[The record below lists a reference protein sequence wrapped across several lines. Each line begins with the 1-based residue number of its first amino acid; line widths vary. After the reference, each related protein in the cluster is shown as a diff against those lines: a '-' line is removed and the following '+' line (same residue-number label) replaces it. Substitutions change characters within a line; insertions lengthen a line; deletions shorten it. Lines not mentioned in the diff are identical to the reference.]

1 VLIDQSATM
10 QVRLVDGGEAAD
22 AERLSLTADLS
33 VLLLRRG
40 RSALRFRL
48 TLLSAALTLP
58 GVLAGAPFGILGIA
72 AGFGIAVI
80 IGGLSYL
87 AAAMREVRVGVR
99 TLVVELAP
107 TLTAATIM
115 ACGLAGLCRLLPE
128 DLPVLVQ
135 LALAAGAG
143 MLLYT
148 SAMRVLAPDTLTA
161 ASPRADVRHTLRQ
174 SDGLHEGSERP
185 REWRSTQPVL

>member
-1 VLIDQSATM
+1 MLIDQSATM

-99 TLVVELAP
+99 TLVVEPAP

>member
-1 VLIDQSATM
+1 MLIDQSATM

-99 TLVVELAP
+99 TLVVALAP

>member
-1 VLIDQSATM
+1 
-10 QVRLVDGGEAAD
+10 
-22 AERLSLTADLS
+22 
-33 VLLLRRG
+33 
-40 RSALRFRL
+40 
-48 TLLSAALTLP
+48 
-58 GVLAGAPFGILGIA
+58 VLAGAPFGILGIA

-148 SAMRVLAPDTLTA
+148 GAMRVLAPDTLTA

>member
-1 VLIDQSATM
+1 M

-33 VLLLRRG
+33 VLLLRHG

-99 TLVVELAP
+99 TLVVEPAP

-148 SAMRVLAPDTLTA
+148 GAMRVLAPDTLTA

>member
-1 VLIDQSATM
+1 MLIDQSATM

-22 AERLSLTADLS
+22 AERPSLTADLS
-33 VLLLRRG
+33 VLLLRHG

>member
-1 VLIDQSATM
+1 MLIDQSATM

-33 VLLLRRG
+33 VLLLRHG

>member
-22 AERLSLTADLS
+22 AERPSLTADLS